1 MKKERIHTADVTACN
16 DTVSWLYS
24 DIVKDHFFNPRNIL
38 INDKTYESDG
48 VGIVGSPACGDMMV
62 VWIRVNEVTHRIAE
76 CVWRTF
82 GCASA
87 IASTSMLSVMATEN
101 GGMSLRD
108 AKHLTPEAILER
120 LGGLPD
126 RKYHCSV
133 LGHQALR
140 EAVLDYEDQKMNY
153 LTTTHTG
160 NPEYVI
166 KGSSL

>member
-1 MKKERIHTADVTACN
+1 MNKETKNIPDVTSC
-16 DTVSWLYS
+16 DQGSSWLYNET
-24 DIVKDHFFNPRNIL
+24 VKDHFLNPRNIL
-38 INDKTYESDG
+38 INDETYESDG

-62 VWIRVNEVTHRIAE
+62 VWIKIDKNTERITE

-87 IASTSMLSVMATEN
+87 IASTSMMSIMATEN
-101 GGMSLRD
+101 GGMTLRD
-108 AKHLTPEAILER
+108 AKRLSPEAILDR

-140 EAVLDYEDQKMNY
+140 EAVMDYEQNHAK
-153 LTTTHTG
+153 
-160 NPEYVI
+160 
-166 KGSSL
+166 